1 VCYVALAKVPLWPVL
16 RSPTDSMPQYYDSL
30 ETRDP
35 EERERILLAALSGQI
50 AHAKRK
56 APGWA
61 RILADVDPAGVTSRA
76 ALAKLPVTRKS
87 DLAKLQKAERP
98 LGGLNA
104 TLAQLGKLFV
114 SPGPVYDPEG
124 RGRDWWRTARAL
136 FAAGFRP
143 GDVAINTFAYHFTPA
158 GSMLESGALAL
169 GCMVVPTGTGHAE
182 MQAATIADLR
192 ASAYIGTPSFLK
204 LIVEKADELKT
215 DIGSLK
221 KAAVGAEYL
230 PPALRAAMGERGIR
244 VLQSYASAD
253 LGLIAYESEAL
264 GGMILDE
271 ALILEIVGPGT
282 GDPVPEGE
290 VGEVVVTTFN
300 PDYPLI
306 RFATGD
312 LSAILPGPS
321 PCGRTNVRI
330 RGWMGRAD
338 QATKVKG
345 MFVHPSQVAAI
356 VKRHP
361 EILNARLVVDN
372 PDGND
377 RMTLQCEVRG
387 ARSAGLAQAIE
398 DSIRRIT
405 KLRGEVAFRK
415 LGELPNDGKAIEDA
429 KKYD

>member
-1 VCYVALAKVPLWPVL
+1 
-16 RSPTDSMPQYYDSL
+16 MPQHYDSL

-35 EERERILLAALSGQI
+35 EERERLLMAALPGQV
-50 AHAKRK
+50 AHARRK

-61 RILADVDPAGVTSRA
+61 RILADVDPAGVNSRA

-87 DLAKLQKAERP
+87 DLVELQRAERP
-98 LGGLNA
+98 FGGLNA
-104 TLAQLGKLFV
+104 TLAQLGKVFV
-114 SPGPVYDPEG
+114 SPGPIYEPEG
-124 RGRDWWRTARAL
+124 RGRDWWRMARAL

-169 GCMVVPTGTGHAE
+169 GCTVVPTGTGQTE
-182 MQAATIADLR
+182 MQAATLADLR

-300 PDYPLI
+300 PDYPLV
-306 RFATGD
+306 RFGTGD
-312 LSAILPGPS
+312 LSAVLPGAS
-321 PCGRTNVRI
+321 PCGRTNTRI

-338 QATKVKG
+338 QAVKVKG
-345 MFVHPSQVAAI
+345 MFVHPSQVAEV
-356 VKRHP
+356 VKRHR
-361 EILNARLVVDN
+361 EILKARLIVDN
-372 PDGND
+372 PRGDD
-377 RMTLQCEVRG
+377 RMTLRCEVQG
-387 ARSAGLAQAIE
+387 APPPGLAQAIAQ
-398 DSIRRIT
+398 SIRSVT
-405 KLRGEVAFRK
+405 KLRSEVAFAK
-415 LGELPNDGKAIEDA
+415 PGELLNDGKVIEDA

>member
-1 VCYVALAKVPLWPVL
+1 
-16 RSPTDSMPQYYDSL
+16 MPQYYDSL
-30 ETRDP
+30 EARDP
-35 EERERILLAALSGQI
+35 EERERLLIAALPGQI

-61 RILADVDPAGVTSRA
+61 RILADVDPAGVTSRV

-87 DLAKLQKAERP
+87 DLAELQKAERP

-104 TLAQLGKLFV
+104 TLAQLGKVFV
-114 SPGPVYDPEG
+114 SPGPIYDPEG

-143 GDVAINTFAYHFTPA
+143 GDLAINTFAYHFTPA

-169 GCMVVPTGTGHAE
+169 GCTVVPTGTGHTE

-204 LIVEKADELKT
+204 LIVEKADELKA
-215 DIGSLK
+215 DIRSLK

-230 PPALRAAMGERGIR
+230 PPALRTAMGERGIR

-264 GGMILDE
+264 EGMILDE
-271 ALILEIVGPGT
+271 ALILEIVRPGT
-282 GDPVPEGE
+282 GEAVPEGE
-290 VGEVVVTTFN
+290 VGEVVITTFN

-306 RFATGD
+306 RFGTGD
-312 LSAILPGPS
+312 LSAVLPGAS
-321 PCGRTNVRI
+321 PCGRTNTRI

-338 QATKVKG
+338 QTTKVKG
-345 MFVHPSQVAAI
+345 MFVHPSQVAEM
-356 VKRHP
+356 VKRHG
-361 EILNARLVVDN
+361 EIAKARLIVDN
-372 PDGND
+372 PGGAD
-377 RMTLQCEVRG
+377 RMTLHCEVATG
-387 ARSAGLAQAIE
+387 SDALKAAIE
-398 DSIRRIT
+398 ASLREIT

-415 LGELPNDGKAIEDA
+415 RGELPNDGKVIEDA
-429 KKYD
+429 KKYE